1 MSYDLIG
8 DSNTVAAIACSMA
21 EAKWGVPKEIRGE
34 VERRLDK
41 KLKRKVNEF
50 RERIG

>member
-1 MSYDLIG
+1 MSYDLI
-8 DSNTVAAIACSMA
+8 DDFDTVAAIAGSKA

-50 RERIG
+50 RECIG